1 MNRAVNLSHKR
12 ATGPATLPL
21 LPGSWLGIMGGGQLG
36 RMFCMAAHALGFRV
50 AVLDPDEHSPAAACA
65 DWQIPTA
72 YTDERG
78 LSQLAQR
85 CGAVS
90 TEFENVPADSL
101 EWLAARVAVA
111 PGAAAVSIAQ
121 DRIREKEFIQA
132 AGIAVAPYAIVRS
145 RAELE
150 NVGRQLF
157 PAILKTA
164 RLGYDGKGQVQ
175 VANGAAALQAFA
187 AMGEP
192 ACVLEQKLDLAAELS
207 VVIARGFDG
216 QTVAYPVAQN
226 VHRDGILAVS
236 TVPAAIAPAL
246 ARQVVDSTLAIADA
260 MNYVG
265 VLCVEFFLLRN
276 GEVIVNEMAPRPHN
290 SGHYSIDACV
300 TSQFE
305 QQARAMAGLPLG
317 STQLKS
323 AAVMLNLLG
332 DLWFD
337 DSTAT
342 QAREPDWPAVLSQAN
357 AKLHLYGKREAR
369 RGRKMGHITVLGR
382 TSGEALDTARQLAG
396 TLHLPL

>member
-1 MNRAVNLSHKR
+1 MNVAVSLSHR
-12 ATGPATLPL
+12 LATGPATLPL

-65 DWQIPTA
+65 DWQIQTA

-101 EWLAARVAVA
+101 EWLAARVPVA

-121 DRIREKEFIQA
+121 DRIREKAFIQA

-187 AMGEP
+187 AMAEP

-216 QTVAYPVAQN
+216 QTLAYPVAQN

-246 ARQVVDSTLAIADA
+246 AQQVVEATLAI
-260 MNYVG
+260 
-265 VLCVEFFLLRN
+265 E
-276 GEVIVNEMAPRPHN
+276 
-290 SGHYSIDACV
+290 
-300 TSQFE
+300 
-305 QQARAMAGLPLG
+305 AMA
-317 STQLKS
+317 ST
-323 AAVMLNLLG
+323 
-332 DLWFD
+332 
-337 DSTAT
+337 T
-342 QAREPDWPAVLSQAN
+342 
-357 AKLHLYGKREAR
+357 HR
-369 RGRKMGHITVLGR
+369 R
-382 TSGEALDTARQLAG
+382 
-396 TLHLPL
+396 